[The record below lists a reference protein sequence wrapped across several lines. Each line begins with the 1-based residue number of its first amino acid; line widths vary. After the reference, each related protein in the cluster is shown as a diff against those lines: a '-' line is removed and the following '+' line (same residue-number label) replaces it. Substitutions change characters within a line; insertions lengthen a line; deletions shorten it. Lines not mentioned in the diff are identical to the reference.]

1 MRAILSWAAPA
12 VLLACAMGC
21 GQEGTSAKKASNPS
35 STSSKPEGQPTT
47 AAMTMVTVK
56 VDGMT

>member
-1 MRAILSWAAPA
+1 MRATLSWAAPA

-21 GQEGTSAKKASNPS
+21 GQEGTSAKKAASPS
-35 STSSKPEGQPTT
+35 STSSKTEDAPVS
-47 AAMTMVTVK
+47 ASMAMVTIK